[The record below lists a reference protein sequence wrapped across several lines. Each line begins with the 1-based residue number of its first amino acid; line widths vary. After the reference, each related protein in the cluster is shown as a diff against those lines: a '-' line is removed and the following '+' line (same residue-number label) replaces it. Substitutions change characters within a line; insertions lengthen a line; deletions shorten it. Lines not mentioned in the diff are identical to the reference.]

1 MDNGDGT
8 GLVRQAVVEAVAL
21 FQMEYPGVEIEQ
33 AFVTLVGR
41 DELGRIV
48 SHTHRT
54 AA

>member
-8 GLVRQAVVEAVAL
+8 GLVRQAVVRSEER